1 MDTKTIETSTTTTAA
16 EVPASEAPKTPK
28 APKATKKAA
37 AEKETPKP
45 KKTAKKAKA
54 KKVAAKVVAK
64 VAKASTK
71 AIAKASTKKAADGPR
86 PESKKAEVIAMIQ
99 AKGGATLE
107 AIMKRTGWQK
117 HTVRGFMATV
127 PAKLGLKLK
136 SEKVEGARTYSA

>member
-1 MDTKTIETSTTTTAA
+1 MDTKTIETSTTTAAA

-37 AEKETPKP
+37 AEKEAP
-45 KKTAKKAKA
+45 KA
-54 KKVAAKVVAK
+54 KKVAAKVAK

-71 AIAKASTKKAADGPR
+71 AIAKASTKKSDGPR

-107 AIMKRTGWQK
+107 AIMKRTDWQK